1 MKMVTRIAASALVVV
16 MVVAMIGPAAATPS
30 PKAEAAAAA
39 AAAAEPCC
47 GRGAAGALG
56 FVGGFVIGRA
66 VGHRHHHHHHGCGG
80 CGGGW
85 CGGCGRRRR
94 SLDEVMG
101 TGKLEE
107 VYRLITSKDKDQC
120 GLRLVCELAQKN
132 QRDLTDSEVTVLL
145 PYWGLEESDE
155 KSYYGRYDKA
165 VWHGQQ
171 GTPCK
176 ELFPRCMYSANQIMT
191 DFLPDSTGLYF

>member
-1 MKMVTRIAASALVVV
+1 MMMMTRVAASAMVVV
-16 MVVAMIGPAAATPS
+16 VVVVAVFGPAAATPS
-30 PKAEAAAAA
+30 PDAEAV
-39 AAAAEPCC
+39 AAAEPCC

-56 FVGGFVIGRA
+56 FVGGFVIGRS
-66 VGHRHHHHHHGCGG
+66 VGHRHHHHHGCGG

-101 TGKLEE
+101 TEKLEK
-107 VYRLITSKDKDQC
+107 VYWQIASKDKDQC
-120 GLRLVCELAQKN
+120 GLRLVCELAQKD
-132 QRDLTDSEVTVLL
+132 QRDLTDSEITVLL

-176 ELFPRCMYSANQIMT
+176 ELFPRCIYSAVQMMT
-191 DFLPDSTGLYF
+191 DFSPDSTGLVL

>member
-1 MKMVTRIAASALVVV
+1 MKKRISSVDSNNDNALVVLEFRLVESSVMKMVTRIAASALVVV

-107 VYRLITSKDKDQC
+107 VYRLVISWFK
-120 GLRLVCELAQKN
+120 
-132 QRDLTDSEVTVLL
+132 
-145 PYWGLEESDE
+145 
-155 KSYYGRYDKA
+155 
-165 VWHGQQ
+165 
-171 GTPCK
+171 
-176 ELFPRCMYSANQIMT
+176 
-191 DFLPDSTGLYF
+191 